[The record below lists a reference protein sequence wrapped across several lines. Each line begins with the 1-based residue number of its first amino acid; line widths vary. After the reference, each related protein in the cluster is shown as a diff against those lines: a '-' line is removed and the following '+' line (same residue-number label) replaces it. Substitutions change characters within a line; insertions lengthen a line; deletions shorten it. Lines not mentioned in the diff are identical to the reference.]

1 MGTNYYL
8 HRNVC
13 EHCGRSDER
22 IHIGK
27 SSSGW
32 CFSLHVIPG
41 EIENLAEWEATWPSG
56 TIKDEYDEV
65 IGPEEMMKTITDRDA
80 IKAKRHEDRFCVGH
94 GEGPWDLI
102 EGDFS

>member
-8 HRNVC
+8 HRNTC

-27 SSSGW
+27 SSAGW

-41 EIENLAEWEATWPSG
+41 EIESLEDWEEAWPSG
-56 TIKDEYDEV
+56 IIKDEYDEIV
-65 IGPEEMMKTITDRDA
+65 SPEEMKKTITERDEF
-80 IKAKRHEDRFCVGH
+80 KAKRHEGRFCAGH
-94 GEGPWDLI
+94 GDGPWDLV